1 MNLRTLSKI
10 KRELLQIYK
19 SPQGR
24 KALEFESLAKQLGRY
39 KDNRGKEPT
48 YTRARDPALAPPL
61 SIPNHGDLKIGT
73 ARSIVNT
80 LLNDVDEWE
89 IFLKEN
95 DSDDEF

>member
-1 MNLRTLSKI
+1 MNLKTLFKI

-48 YTRARDPALAPPL
+48 IRALE
-61 SIPNHGDLKIGT
+61 IQ
-73 ARSIVNT
+73 
-80 LLNDVDEWE
+80 LLRHH
-89 IFLKEN
+89 
-95 DSDDEF
+95 

>member
-1 MNLRTLSKI
+1 MNLKTLSKI

-24 KALEFESLAKQLGRY
+24 KALE
-39 KDNRGKEPT
+39 PT
-48 YTRARDPALAPPL
+48 YTRERDPALAPPL

-89 IFLKEN
+89 IYLKEN
-95 DSDDEF
+95 EDND

>member
-1 MNLRTLSKI
+1 MNLKTLLKI

-73 ARSIVNT
+73 ARSIVKP
-80 LLNDVDEWE
+80 LFNDLDEWE
-89 IFLKEN
+89 IYLKEN
-95 DSDDEF
+95 ERDDEF

>member
-1 MNLRTLSKI
+1 MNLKTLSKI

-24 KALEFESLAKQLGRY
+24 KALEFESFAKQLGRY

-48 YTRARDPALAPPL
+48 YTRERDAALAPPL

-89 IFLKEN
+89 IYLKEN
-95 DSDDEF
+95 EDNDYF